1 VHDQGGEFRYTKR
14 GYRMTI
20 EHTPSLR
27 RVLEEAA
34 AEHHLSM
41 KDLTVLAA
49 QNDPFRLD
57 TPAGHRDGAWLAM
70 IARDLGY
77 GTRKVHL
84 RGLHYA
90 ITTHPEP
97 IFKPNGERYV
107 NDDPNWLW
115 MQGTAAK
122 AARWL
127 GYLDFDQI
135 VDQRNTPPVVRIYR
149 PSDPQ
154 GYLTVGVDVDIPAAD
169 EFTPTVAIDGFT
181 GDQPYKL
188 VLVGGKPRWRR
199 RSPRSPPSTRP
210 TCTCQPG
217 RSATRSSTRWPGSA
231 PKTAVP

>member
-1 VHDQGGEFRYTKR
+1 
-14 GYRMTI
+14 
-20 EHTPSLR
+20 
-27 RVLEEAA
+27 
-34 AEHHLSM
+34 M